1 MKVLIIGNGGREYA
15 IARRLK
21 NDGCEL
27 FVAPGNAGTA
37 KIATNVDI
45 KGFDELATWA
55 KDNKIELCV
64 VGPENALSD
73 GVVDIFKSHGLN
85 IFGPSKAAARLEG
98 SKAFMKEFLA
108 RQNIRTARF
117 INTHDKAEADEFIE
131 AIFNGGNRKI
141 VVKADGLCAGKGVII
156 ASSAD

>member
-55 KDNKIELCV
+55 KDNEIELCV

-117 INTHDKAEADEFIE
+117 INTHDKAEANEFIE
-131 AIFNGGNRKI
+131 AIFNGKNPSGKI
-141 VVKADGLCAGKGVII
+141 VVKADGLCAGK
-156 ASSAD
+156 A